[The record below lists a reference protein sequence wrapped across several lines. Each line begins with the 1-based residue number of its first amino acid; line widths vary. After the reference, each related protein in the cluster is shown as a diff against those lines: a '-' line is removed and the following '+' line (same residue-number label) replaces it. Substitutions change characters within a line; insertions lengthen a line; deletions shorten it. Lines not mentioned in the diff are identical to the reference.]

1 MPLTFTRAFVEFKF
15 LTGLADN
22 VADPLFVVLVGTAV
36 APAMELN
43 AGSANAPHKSEA
55 IATVRNLLV
64 LPTGERLDIVKTS
77 CLTLCRSFPTMCRE
91 RKSPSL
97 NNVPVKRFGIA
108 VTKLAVAGVALVTLS
123 GCTIT
128 DTSQTSA
135 NQSPTSVVRPIE
147 ISSSDIAFAT
157 PFSEPWPAN
166 TAQRIVTIANGS
178 GEVVVALGGGARIV
192 GRDETSNAP
201 EIADTPIVTSGHE
214 INAESVIA
222 LNPDLVLIDASSG
235 PQESIDALKNAG
247 IKVVEVPE
255 AWTITDIDPKVSAIG
270 SASGAPPEAVGY
282 VSALTSGTEQIS
294 LPSIPK
300 VAFLYLRGTSAI
312 YLLGGAGSGA
322 DSMISEAGGIDVG
335 EQAQLGAFTP
345 LSAEELIQL
354 DPDVLL
360 VMTNGL
366 ESVGGIDGLL
376 QLPGV
381 AQTKAAKSRSVIAV
395 DDTMLLS
402 FGPRT
407 GELVVAL
414 NQAFVELTAQ

>member
-1 MPLTFTRAFVEFKF
+1 
-15 LTGLADN
+15 
-22 VADPLFVVLVGTAV
+22 
-36 APAMELN
+36 
-43 AGSANAPHKSEA
+43 
-55 IATVRNLLV
+55 VR
-64 LPTGERLDIVKTS
+64 K
-77 CLTLCRSFPTMCRE
+77 
-91 RKSPSL
+91 
-97 NNVPVKRFGIA
+97 FGIA
-108 VTKLAVAGVALVTLS
+108 VTRIALTGISLAILG
-123 GCTIT
+123 GCAST
-128 DTSQTSA
+128 DTPQTSA
-135 NQSPTSVVRPIE
+135 EQTPISVVRPIE

-157 PFSEPWPAN
+157 PFSEPWPASA
-166 TAQRIVTIANGS
+166 AQRIVTIANGS
-178 GEVVVALGGGARIV
+178 GEVVVALGGGSRIV

-201 EIADTPIVTSGHE
+201 DIANTPIVTSGHE

-235 PQESIDALKNAG
+235 PQESIDALKSAG

-270 SASGAPPEAVGY
+270 SAAGAPAQAMEY
-282 VSALTSGTEQIS
+282 VSALTSGTERLS
-294 LPSIPK
+294 LPTVPK

-354 DPDVLL
+354 DPEVLL

-407 GELVVAL
+407 GDLVVAL
-414 NQAFVELTAQ
+414 NQAFVELNAQ

>member
-1 MPLTFTRAFVEFKF
+1 
-15 LTGLADN
+15 
-22 VADPLFVVLVGTAV
+22 VAGI
-36 APAMELN
+36 
-43 AGSANAPHKSEA
+43 SIA
-55 IATVRNLLV
+55 ILGGCASSDT
-64 LPTGERLDIVKTS
+64 LPTSDEQSSI
-77 CLTLCRSFPTMCRE
+77 
-91 RKSPSL
+91 
-97 NNVPVKRFGIA
+97 
-108 VTKLAVAGVALVTLS
+108 
-123 GCTIT
+123 
-128 DTSQTSA
+128 SA
-135 NQSPTSVVRPIE
+135 VRPIE

-157 PFSEPWPAN
+157 PFSEPWPTNA
-166 TAQRIVTIANGS
+166 AQRIVTIANGS
-178 GEVVVALGGGARIV
+178 GEVVVALGGGSRIV

-201 EIADTPIVTSGHE
+201 EIENIPIVTSGHE
-214 INAESVIA
+214 INAEGVIA

-235 PQESIDALKNAG
+235 PQESIDALKSAG
-247 IKVVEVPE
+247 VQVVEVPE

-270 SASGAPPEAVGY
+270 SAIGAPTQAVEY
-282 VSALTSGTEQIS
+282 VSALTSGTEQLS
-294 LPSIPK
+294 LPSTPQ

-381 AQTKAAKSRSVIAV
+381 AQTKAANSRSVIAV

-407 GELVVAL
+407 GALVLAL
-414 NQAFVELTAQ
+414 NQAFVELNAQ

>member
-1 MPLTFTRAFVEFKF
+1 M
-15 LTGLADN
+15 
-22 VADPLFVVLVGTAV
+22 
-36 APAMELN
+36 
-43 AGSANAPHKSEA
+43 
-55 IATVRNLLV
+55 
-64 LPTGERLDIVKTS
+64 
-77 CLTLCRSFPTMCRE
+77 
-91 RKSPSL
+91 RK
-97 NNVPVKRFGIA
+97 FGIA
-108 VTKLAVAGVALVTLS
+108 VTRITVIGISLAVLG
-123 GCTIT
+123 GCAST

-135 NQSPTSVVRPIE
+135 EQSPSSVTRPIE

-157 PFSEPWPAN
+157 PFAEPWPAN
-166 TAQRIVTIANGS
+166 AAQRIVVVANGS
-178 GEVVVALGGGARIV
+178 GEVVVALGGGSRIV

-201 EIADTPIVTSGHE
+201 EIANTPIVTSGHE

-235 PQESIDALKNAG
+235 PQESIDALKSAG

-270 SASGAPPEAVGY
+270 IAIGAPTQAVDY
-282 VSALTSGTEQIS
+282 VSALTAETEPLS
-294 LPSIPK
+294 LPSTPK

-366 ESVGGIDGLL
+366 DSVGGIDGLL

-407 GELVVAL
+407 GELVLAL
-414 NQAFVELTAQ
+414 NSAFAELTAQ

>member
-1 MPLTFTRAFVEFKF
+1 M
-15 LTGLADN
+15 
-22 VADPLFVVLVGTAV
+22 
-36 APAMELN
+36 
-43 AGSANAPHKSEA
+43 
-55 IATVRNLLV
+55 
-64 LPTGERLDIVKTS
+64 
-77 CLTLCRSFPTMCRE
+77 
-91 RKSPSL
+91 RK
-97 NNVPVKRFGIA
+97 FGIA
-108 VTKLAVAGVALVTLS
+108 VTRITVIGISLAVLG
-123 GCTIT
+123 GCASTE
-128 DTSQTSA
+128 TSQTSA
-135 NQSPTSVVRPIE
+135 EQSPSSVTRPIE

-157 PFSEPWPAN
+157 PFAEPWPAN
-166 TAQRIVTIANGS
+166 AAQRIVVVANGS
-178 GEVVVALGGGARIV
+178 GEVVVALGGGSRIV

-201 EIADTPIVTSGHE
+201 EIANTPIVTSGHE

-235 PQESIDALKNAG
+235 PQESIDALKSAG

-270 SASGAPPEAVGY
+270 IAIGAPTQAVDY
-282 VSALTSGTEQIS
+282 VSALTAETEPLS
-294 LPSIPK
+294 LPSTPK

-366 ESVGGIDGLL
+366 DSVSGIDGLL

-407 GELVVAL
+407 GELVLAL
-414 NQAFVELTAQ
+414 NSAFAELTAQ